1 MSDRYFDPWTKNTFL
16 TFTVTK
22 FHESF
27 ETPFQK
33 IEVFEALDYG
43 MVLALGGVTNVTERD
58 ESGYHEMLTHMAMFA
73 HPSPKRVLIIGGGD
87 GGTLREVLRHPEVEE
102 AHLVDIDGEVIRVSR
117 QYFPDVAAALDH
129 PKARVIVDDGVAFVE
144 RAVANRE
151 QYDLILVDSTD
162 PVDAAVDLFTE
173 GFYRNCAALLGENG
187 ILVPQ
192 SDSPSFYLD
201 RVARIH
207 ELLSSIYKHA
217 RLYLGQTLSYPGC
230 VWAFTA
236 ASQSI
241 DVGAVPVPEARVAA
255 LEPELRVFNAEIMR
269 ACIALPNY
277 IRRRITGQPG
287 WALPTI
293 ADEVGPGTIWR
304 PGTVKEAE

>member
-58 ESGYHEMLTHMAMFA
+58 ESGYHEMLTHMARFA

-102 AHLVDIDGEVIRVSR
+102 AHLVDIDGEVSRDSR

-236 ASQSI
+236 ASQ
-241 DVGAVPVPEARVAA
+241 VPVPEARVAA

-277 IRRRITGQPG
+277 IKRRIAGQPA

>member
-1 MSDRYFDPWTKNTFL
+1 
-16 TFTVTK
+16 
-22 FHESF
+22 
-27 ETPFQK
+27 
-33 IEVFEALDYG
+33 
-43 MVLALGGVTNVTERD
+43 
-58 ESGYHEMLTHMAMFA
+58 
-73 HPSPKRVLIIGGGD
+73 
-87 GGTLREVLRHPEVEE
+87 
-102 AHLVDIDGEVIRVSR
+102 
-117 QYFPDVAAALDH
+117 
-129 PKARVIVDDGVAFVE
+129 VAFVE

-173 GFYRNCAALLGENG
+173 GFYRNCAALLGETG

-207 ELLSSIYKHA
+207 ELLSSIYTHA

-236 ASQSI
+236 ASQSV

-255 LEPELRVFNAEIMR
+255 LEPELRVFNADVMR

-277 IRRRITGQPG
+277 IRRRIAGQPG

-293 ADEVGPGTIWR
+293 ADEVGPGTVWR